1 MKLMTTSV
9 TALAAFGILAGA
21 GLSASACEFGKGVT
35 AAVTPP
41 AVSEDVTAS
50 APTVD
55 PMLLADA
62 SKAMLVP
69 VAPMGVVYSAAA
81 VLLGG
86 WFVWRALRLWR
97 GTSPAESMRLF
108 RFSIVYL
115 ALLFAAVAADAAIV
129 G

>member
-1 MKLMTTSV
+1 MISFLVVLFGTS
-9 TALAAFGILAGA
+9 
-21 GLSASACEFGKGVT
+21 
-35 AAVTPP
+35 
-41 AVSEDVTAS
+41 
-50 APTVD
+50 
-55 PMLLADA
+55 LL
-62 SKAMLVP
+62 LVP
-69 VAPMGVVYSAAA
+69 VAPMGVVYATAA